1 MSRGAAVLAVFAHPD
16 DETFAAGALLAK
28 LAAADVETH
37 LLVATF
43 GERGWKGTPRPAPEE
58 IARRREAELH
68 AAARVLG
75 LRSVHLLGFADGDLA
90 GAPEAH
96 LVRAIAR
103 RIRGVTPDAVLTFG
117 PDGLTGHP
125 DHVAI
130 CHATAAAVAAA
141 GSDPA
146 YDMADAMFPPA
157 GPASLWHVGMTP
169 EQHRAYEALIG
180 PLEWRGANPPVRPGP
195 WQPWDVSGE
204 VDTRAF
210 AGTVRAAAL
219 CHPSQLR
226 DIESLRA
233 APAMAWQAAFGRTAL
248 RLASTG
254 ANRPDPIAR
263 LVAATPRVPEFDLP
277 PMTPRRMPGVGTR

>member
-1 MSRGAAVLAVFAHPD
+1 MSRGGVVLAAFAHPD

-28 LAAADVETH
+28 LAAADVATH

-58 IARRREAELH
+58 IARRREAEVR
-68 AAARVLG
+68 AAAQVLG
-75 LRSVHLLGFADGDLA
+75 LRSLQLLGFADGGVA
-90 GAPEAH
+90 AAPTEQV
-96 LVRAIAR
+96 VRAIAR
-103 RIRGVTPDAVLTFG
+103 RIRAVTPDAVLTFG

-130 CHATAAAVAAA
+130 SHATAAAVAAA

-157 GPASLWHVGMTP
+157 GTASLWHVGMTP
-169 EQHRAYEALIG
+169 EQHRAYETLIG
-180 PLEWRGANPPVRPGP
+180 PLEWRGADPPVRPGP

-204 VDTRAF
+204 VDTRAY
-210 AGTVRAAAL
+210 AGVVRAAAL

-226 DIESLRA
+226 DAEALRA
-233 APAMAWQAAFGRTAL
+233 APAMAWQAAFGRASL
-248 RLASTG
+248 RLASAR
-254 ANRPDPIAR
+254 ANGPDPIAR
-263 LVAATPRVPEFDLP
+263 LIAATPWVPEFDLP
-277 PMTPRRMPGVGTR
+277 PMAPRRIPGVGSR